1 MLKLQLCSRV
11 VPSPGRA
18 VWFRGGGLAVAV
30 LLLLTVLSGGCIQ
43 NPWLTPT
50 PTPPPA
56 PAPVLDVPLDLPALG
71 AGASGKDSSGTSRV
85 VVPGGKLEI
94 TSNPGGKLSVSLPVA
109 LPKDALLISFNDPVS
124 GVVLSGGGLVMPVRD
139 DAGRVMTNLIGTV
152 GPLAG
157 TGTAAT
163 GTMTRLEL
171 ETTPLV
177 GDLASF
183 DARLGAVSVQLR
195 AELMSFPAGADLK
208 FKIRPPTQVEQNSFT
223 LAARRAG
230 NAIKSVAFVVE
241 VTRMALT
248 SKDMGAGTV
257 TLSVGRAWADEMR
270 IGNVGIAAVADD
282 GTVQLLTTQFVR
294 YTPDGQAV
302 FLAQGS
308 TAVSAFA
315 LVALE
320 GAAPTPTPAPGF
332 FSLRIQNN
340 TVDSGTVQVQPAG
353 VNGRYLQGTRVN
365 LTALATPGHR
375 FERWEED
382 ALGNQPQL
390 SLVMDSDKM
399 VVAVFS
405 VLDYPVNAGSIPP
418 EGGTVDLSPYFV
430 TYGYGTRVTATAVA
444 AAGFRFTGWSGGVVS
459 QSNPVTFIVDGAK
472 NVSANFS
479 AVRYTFSA
487 SVNQPGAGTVSPQ
500 SGSAESGATATLAA
514 TPAQGW
520 NFSFWSGDASGSS
533 NPLYVF
539 MDRNKSIVANFTR
552 ARYTLSVAAQPST
565 GGAVSP
571 SGGSFSFG
579 ETVSIRAITSGDYLF
594 TGWSGDV
601 SGSENPITVTMTRD
615 MRVAANFAEVRYV
628 VSVSIAP
635 AGAGFV
641 NPPIFDTFTRGT
653 IVTLQAS
660 ALPGYRFIAWSGD
673 ISSFD
678 SLVTFRVSSNMRLV
692 ANFDVEI
699 TPAPTLPPTPPPSG
713 SPIPPGPPTPTPVP
727 PPSTGS
733 FTLIATPASLYVS
746 GSGPVTCRVTVVPS
760 GGFTGSVTLS
770 LAGAPAGVSATFNPS
785 QTISSSTMTVRVL
798 PNAGSGA
805 LTIQGSSGSVTAT
818 TTVSLRVE

>member
-1 MLKLQLCSRV
+1 MLKLQLCSRAV
-11 VPSPGRA
+11 LMPGRA
-18 VWFRGGGLAVAV
+18 GWFRGGGLSGAV
-30 LLLLTVLSGGCIQ
+30 LLLLGALLGGCIQ

-50 PTPPPA
+50 PTPPPP

-71 AGASGKDSSGTSRV
+71 AGASGRDSSGTSRA

-94 TSNPGGKLSVSLPVA
+94 VSNPGGTLSVSLPVA
-109 LPKDALLISFNDPVS
+109 LPKGALLTSFNDPVS

-139 DAGRVMTNLIGTV
+139 AGGRVMTNLIGTV
-152 GPLAG
+152 GPLVG

-177 GDLASF
+177 GDMAFL
-183 DARLGAVSVQLR
+183 DPRLGAVSVQLR
-195 AELMSFPAGADLK
+195 AEMTSFPSGADLN
-208 FKIRPPTQVEQNSFT
+208 FKIRPSTQVEQNSLR

-248 SKDMGAGTV
+248 SKDMGSGTV
-257 TLSVGRAWADEMR
+257 TISVGRAWADEMG

-282 GTVQLLTTQFVR
+282 GAVQLLATQFVR

-308 TAVSAFA
+308 TAVSAFV
-315 LVALE
+315 LVALDST
-320 GAAPTPTPAPGF
+320 APTPTPAPGF
-332 FSLRIQNN
+332 FSLRVQNN
-340 TVDSGTVQVQPAG
+340 TADSGTVQVQPAG
-353 VNGRYLQGTRVN
+353 VNGRYLQGTRVS

-375 FERWEED
+375 FERWEGD
-382 ALGNQPQL
+382 ASGNQPQM
-390 SLVMDSDKM
+390 SLLVDSDKT

-405 VLDYPVNAGSIPP
+405 PLDYPVNTGSIPP
-418 EGGTVDLSPYFV
+418 EGGTVNLSPYFA

-444 AAGFRFTGWSGGVVS
+444 AAGFRFTGWSGDVVS
-459 QSNPVTFIVDGAK
+459 QSNPVAFIVDGAK

-500 SGSAESGATATLAA
+500 SGSAESGATVALVA

-520 NFSFWSGDASGSS
+520 NFAFWSGDASGSA

-601 SGSENPITVTMTRD
+601 SGSENPITVTVTRD
-615 MRVAANFAEVRYV
+615 MRIAANFAEVRYV
-628 VSVSIAP
+628 VSVSIVP

-653 IVTLQAS
+653 TVTLQAS
-660 ALPGYRFIAWSGD
+660 AQPGYRFIAWSGD

-678 SLVTFRVSSNMRLV
+678 SVVTFRVASNMRLV
-692 ANFDVEI
+692 ANFDVVP
-699 TPAPTLPPTPPPSG
+699 TPAPTLPPPPTPTPPA
-713 SPIPPGPPTPTPVP
+713 GPPTPTPVP
-727 PPSTGS
+727 PPATGS
-733 FTLIATPASLYVS
+733 FTLVAAPASLYIA
-746 GSGPVTCRVTVVPS
+746 GSGTVTCRVTVVPS
-760 GGFTGSVTLS
+760 GGFTGSVSLS
-770 LAGAPAGVSATFNPS
+770 LAGAPAGVSATFSPG
-785 QTISSSTMTVRVL
+785 QTTSSSTMAVRVL

-818 TTVSLRVE
+818 TTVSIRVE